1 MNLLTMNLLAADV
14 VNWHSFT
21 FLFFALLACGFG
33 AAVLA
38 TSNVV
43 RMAFYLTLSLGAT
56 AGLFFLAGAEFVGAM
71 QLMIYVGGTLVLLIF
86 GVMLTAQERF
96 VSMKTGAGDW
106 VLGLFVG
113 GTLLVLL
120 VRTAFSI
127 PGWTTGPVTEVDG
140 KVVAAVVE
148 PFESRTSTKIGIAL
162 SGVRVDKLDE
172 QDPVRREGMVGYLL
186 PFVIISMHLLTVL
199 IGAGYMART
208 KRVRTGRVLEVPARV
223 VPTNRKFPFSV
234 KAGLIAGFIVNLF
247 LIVTLIAAVTRNL
260 VLPKDGQFGEWSQDL
275 LAKIYALPNWL
286 LPALILTLIINLLLL
301 FVVLNWQSW
310 GVVGLI
316 AIPLLQFLFMVNGG
330 VLPVVAGAIAGA
342 MLIPAVALALLCCFS
357 SRPTVWSQ
365 ME

>member
-1 MNLLTMNLLAADV
+1 MMLSTNLLAADM

-43 RMAFYLTLSLGAT
+43 RMAFFLTLCLGAT

-96 VSMKTGAGDW
+96 ISMKTGAGEW
-106 VLGLFVG
+106 VTGLIVG

-127 PGWTTGPVTEVDG
+127 PTWNTAPKAEVDG
-140 KVVAAVVE
+140 VQVTRTVE
-148 PFESRTSTKIGIAL
+148 KFESRTSTKIGLAL
-162 SGVRVDKLDE
+162 TGVRVDKPE
-172 QDPVRREGMVGYLL
+172 QADPLRRKGMVGYLL

-208 KRVRTGRVLEVPARV
+208 KKTKTGRVLEGPVRTI
-223 VPTNRKFPFSV
+223 PTNRKFPFLV
-234 KAGLIAGFIVNLF
+234 KVGIIKGFVINAF
-247 LIVTLIAAVTRNL
+247 LIVTLIAAMTRNL
-260 VLPKDGQFGEWSQDL
+260 VLPKEGQVGEWSQAFL
-275 LAKIYALPNWL
+275 TKVYALPGWV
-286 LPALILTLIINLLLL
+286 LPALILTLFINILLL
-301 FVVLNWQSW
+301 FVVLNWQKW

-316 AIPLLQFLFMVNGG
+316 VVPLVQFMFMINGG
-330 VLPVVAGAIAGA
+330 VPLAVAGAIAGVL
-342 MLIPAVALALLCCFS
+342 LIPAVALALLCCFS